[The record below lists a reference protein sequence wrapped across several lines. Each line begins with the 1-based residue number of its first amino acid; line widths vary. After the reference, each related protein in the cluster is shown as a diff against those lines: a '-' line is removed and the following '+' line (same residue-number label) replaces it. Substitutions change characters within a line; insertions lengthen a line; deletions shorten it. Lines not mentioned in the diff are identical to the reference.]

1 MSMPGEDGRTTAFWV
16 CAPGQGEL
24 RDEPL
29 PPLPE
34 GHVRVRTLYS
44 GISRGTESLVYRG
57 EVPESEHQRMRAPF
71 QVGEFPGPVKYGYCN
86 VGLVEAGPDTLMGSS
101 VFCLHPH
108 QTLYQVP
115 AEWVHP
121 LPDGLPPERA
131 VLAANME
138 TAVNGLWDAT
148 PKVGD
153 RVAVIGA
160 GVLGCL
166 CVWLASRIPGC
177 EVELIDIDPQRA
189 VIAAKLGVVFREP
202 DQASP
207 DADLV
212 IHASGAPAGVS
223 TALDLAGFESRVIE
237 LSWFGTRT
245 VPLALGQGFH
255 QRRLRL
261 ISSQVGSVADVQRA
275 RWDHRRRM
283 GLALRLLR
291 DPLLD
296 CLVSGE
302 SPFSELP
309 EVQARLA
316 QNPPGVLMHRIRYPG
331 HSRGSG
337 DG

>member
-1 MSMPGEDGRTTAFWV
+1 MPGEGGSTRAFWIRS
-16 CAPGQGEL
+16 PGQGEL
-24 RDEPL
+24 RDETL
-29 PPLPE
+29 PHLDE
-34 GHVRVRTLYS
+34 GQVRVRTLYS

-57 EVPESEHQRMRAPF
+57 EVPESEYERMRAPF
-71 QVGEFPGPVKYGYCN
+71 QAGDFPGPVKYGYCN
-86 VGLVEAGPDTLMGSS
+86 VGIIEAGPDALMGAP

-115 AEWVHP
+115 TEWVHP
-121 LPDGLPPERA
+121 LPEGLPPERA
-131 VLAANME
+131 ILAANME

-148 PKVGD
+148 PRVGD
-153 RVAVIGA
+153 RIAVVGA

-166 CVWLASRIPGC
+166 CAWLASRIPGC

-189 VIAAKLGVVFREP
+189 PVAAALGIVFRQPGE
-202 DQASP
+202 ASP
-207 DADLV
+207 DADRV
-212 IHASGAPAGVS
+212 VHASGAPAGLS
-223 TALDLAGFESRVIE
+223 TALELAGFEARVIE

-245 VPLALGQGFH
+245 VPLALGKAFH

-261 ISSQVGSVADVQRA
+261 ISSQVGSVSDAQRA

-283 GLALRLLR
+283 RLALRLLR
-291 DPLLD
+291 DPVLD
-296 CLVSGE
+296 CLISGE

-316 QNPPGVLMHRIRYPG
+316 QNPPGVLMHRIRYPRDN
-331 HSRGSG
+331 RGTG